1 MSGAM
6 PVKTPLMQLQD
17 PRQATVLFNQSLAV
31 APTASPLLQQR
42 AANQRARIDDMATEH
57 ARRYAVVGLQ
67 PVEPIGAARLA
78 ALAESRATGVTA

>member
-1 MSGAM
+1 M

-17 PRQATVLFNQSLAV
+17 PRQAKVLFNQSLAV

-42 AANQRARIDDMATEH
+42 AANQRARIVDDMATEH